1 MINFGNLWESYILI
15 LMVPMQY
22 VDSKL
27 DFWSFYFYFL
37 KPDLEAFLR
46 ISIFLSNFWRAFEN
60 LSRKL
65 NVENLTLPHNE
76 WMIDR

>member
-1 MINFGNLWESYILI
+1 MINFGNLWESYVLI

-37 KPDLEAFLR
+37 KPDLEGFLR